1 MPASVEIAKHTL
13 MAGGLILAIGTVTG
27 LLAQKIK
34 IPDVAVFLLTGMLIG
49 PQALGLIDI
58 KADSALNQ
66 IVLLF
71 GASYVLFDGGA
82 SLRFSVLKR
91 VWITIVILAAVLVS
105 SGNAT
110 VRYIFSNSSNA
121 WLELQ
126 WYLFSAV
133 FILCSGYTLMRN
145 EHIRIDIVN
154 SRFPKRVRI
163 WIDIIGGLFFLL
175 PMTLIIMSLSWPIF
189 VDSFGRNEV
198 SLNAGGLL
206 QWPFKL
212 IVPVGFLLLA
222 LQGISEIIKRVGFL
236 MGLAPDPT
244 LRMRGHG
251 EEAHAK

>member
-1 MPASVEIAKHTL
+1 
-13 MAGGLILAIGTVTG
+13 
-27 LLAQKIK
+27 
-34 IPDVAVFLLTGMLIG
+34 
-49 PQALGLIDI
+49 
-58 KADSALNQ
+58 
-66 IVLLF
+66 
-71 GASYVLFDGGA
+71 
-82 SLRFSVLKR
+82 
-91 VWITIVILAAVLVS
+91 
-105 SGNAT
+105 
-110 VRYIFSNSSNA
+110 
-121 WLELQ
+121 
-126 WYLFSAV
+126 
-133 FILCSGYTLMRN
+133 MRN

-175 PMTLIIMSLSWPIF
+175 PMTLIIMALSWPIF

-212 IVPVGFLLLA
+212 IVPVGFFLLA

-244 LRMRGHG
+244 LKMRAHG

>member
-1 MPASVEIAKHTL
+1 M
-13 MAGGLILAIGTVTG
+13 GY
-27 LLAQKIK
+27 LLR
-34 IPDVAVFLLTGMLIG
+34 LS
-49 PQALGLIDI
+49 GLIDG
-58 KADSALNQ
+58 LNER
-66 IVLLF
+66 I
-71 GASYVLFDGGA
+71 G
-82 SLRFSVLKR
+82 K
-91 VWITIVILAAVLVS
+91 TIYWLILAAVLVS

-145 EHIRIDIVN
+145 EHIRIDIIN
-154 SRFPKRVRI
+154 GRFPKRVRI

-175 PMTLIIMSLSWPIF
+175 PMTLMIMALSWPIF

-212 IVPVGFLLLA
+212 IVPVGFFLLA